1 MAKQVPNELITTK
14 EQSTD
19 NQFLQIEPLIRTIR
33 GQQVLLDS
41 DLAIL
46 YGVETKRL
54 NEQVKRNIE
63 RFPDDFMFQLTKVEL
78 INLKSQIA
86 TSSATN
92 DSLRSQIVTLNTENY
107 SIRSQNATLN
117 EGTNLRS
124 QIVTSSHGG
133 VRYLPYA
140 FTENGIAMLSS
151 VLRSPIAIQVNIR
164 IMRAFT
170 AMRQFIA
177 SNAQI
182 FQRLDVMEQNQL
194 AIVAHQTE
202 TDHKLE
208 EIFRRLDSGNVQP
221 HQGIFYDGQIFDAY
235 TFINDRIREATT
247 RIILIDNYIDDS
259 VLTILSKRADK
270 VTATVYTKKPSA
282 QLQLDI
288 QKHNAQY
295 PPIDIVT
302 FDRSHDRF
310 LCIDETVY
318 HLGASIKDLSK
329 KWFAFNRM
337 EMPTSELLQKIQ

>member
-54 NEQVKRNIE
+54 NQQVKRNIE
-63 RFPDDFMFQLTKVEL
+63 RFPEDFMFQLTQEEVICSRSQIATLNKGT
-78 INLKSQIA
+78 NLRSQIA
-86 TSSATN
+86 TSSQEV
-92 DSLRSQIVTLNTENY
+92 SLK
-107 SIRSQNATLN
+107 
-117 EGTNLRS
+117 S

-170 AMRQFIA
+170 SMRQFIA

-194 AIVAHQTE
+194 ALAAHQVE

-208 EIFRRLDSGNVQP
+208 EVFRCLDSGNVQP

-235 TFINDRIREATT
+235 TFINDRIREATK

-259 VLTILSKRADK
+259 VLTMLAKRADK
-270 VTATVYTKKPSA
+270 VAATIYTKKPSA

-295 PPIDIVT
+295 PPISVVE

-318 HLGASIKDLSK
+318 HLGASIKDLGK

-337 EMPTSELLQKIQ
+337 EKPTTELLKKI